1 MTRPPAAAPSGPVLR
16 VAVHAACS
24 GEVATLLRGHDA
36 AGLLAVSAGPARDP
50 VALVI
55 GTSRADDG
63 ADVLLAADEPLAAQ
77 VSQLWST
84 RLGPFARRLAGIE
97 PSGLGP
103 PVLHDHDPEWPAA
116 ARRLLGRL
124 RSGLTARGLDD
135 GRWTYD
141 HIGSTAV
148 PGLRAKHFIDLQIG
162 AVVLPT
168 AGSAGDEVLA
178 QAGYRPAAG
187 SRPDSPGVD
196 RDGVYDPDLAPADSY
211 RKRLYFRPDPAQPS
225 ILHVRL
231 LGSPWWSYT
240 VRFRDW
246 LRASNEGRRAY
257 QMMKEQAAAAH
268 AHDADF
274 DDYTR
279 AKGAFF
285 REVAAAFQ
293 PPPGEDQPD

>member
-1 MTRPPAAAPSGPVLR
+1 MTTPPAEVPSGPVLR
-16 VAVHAACS
+16 VAVHGARS
-24 GEVATLLRGHDA
+24 GEVAALLRGHDA
-36 AGLLAVSAGPARDP
+36 AGLLAVAAGPGRDP

-55 GTSRADDG
+55 GTSRAG
-63 ADVLLAADEPLAAQ
+63 ERADVLLAADEPLAAQ
-77 VSQLWST
+77 VSGLWSA

-97 PSGLGP
+97 PSGVGP

-116 ARRLLGRL
+116 AQRLLGRL
-124 RSGLTARGLDD
+124 RAGLTARGLDD

-141 HIGSTAV
+141 HIGSTSV

-162 AVVLPT
+162 AVVLPA
-168 AGSAGDEVLA
+168 AGSAADEVLA
-178 QAGYRPAAG
+178 QAGYLPAAG
-187 SRPDSPGVD
+187 SRPDSPGVN
-196 RDGVYDPDLAPADSY
+196 RDGVLDPDLAPAESY

-246 LRASNEGRRAY
+246 LRASSDGRRAY
-257 QMMKEQAAAAH
+257 QAVKEQAAAAH
-268 AHDADF
+268 ARDADF

-285 REVAAAFQ
+285 LEVPAACQ
-293 PPPGEDQPD
+293 PPPGGDQPA